1 MVNRKTKKRQKIKP
15 PTKLNK
21 RRRNTSIID
30 SEESDS
36 SECSSS
42 PIIKQKKSLTKKP
55 TGKIQETSKKE
66 EPVHIDE
73 NKHYDEI
80 HVKKYSTYKQGNFK
94 NKNMRTFSKG
104 MDIYSLKYMEIA
116 NRFSVRPKKKICEFT
131 GLPAMFTCPYTRLS
145 YYDSSVY
152 KHIKTLSSDVIN
164 FIYETKEM
172 CKNFN
177 PFYISK

>member
-1 MVNRKTKKRQKIKP
+1 MAKQKTKKIPGQTKI
-15 PTKLNK
+15 NK

-30 SEESDS
+30 SES

-42 PIIKQKKSLTKKP
+42 PSIRQKKSTKK
-55 TGKIQETSKKE
+55 IEKE
-66 EPVHIDE
+66 SPRKVQIDD

-80 HVKKYSTYKQGNFK
+80 HVKKFSTYKQGSFK
-94 NKNMRTFSKG
+94 NKNMRTFSKSI
-104 MDIYSLKYMEIA
+104 DVYSLKYMEIA
-116 NRFSVRPKKKICEFT
+116 NRFSIRPKKKVCEFT

-177 PFYISK
+177 PFYTSK